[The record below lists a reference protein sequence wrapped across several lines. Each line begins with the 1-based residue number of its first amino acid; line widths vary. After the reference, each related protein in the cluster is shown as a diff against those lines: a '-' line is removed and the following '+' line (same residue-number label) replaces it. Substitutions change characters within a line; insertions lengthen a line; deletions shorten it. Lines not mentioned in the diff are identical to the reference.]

1 MPDPSLAGEGAVA
14 EAAARRGIVPAK
26 GASSGWRSST
36 SKRDVWSPSSKRH
49 RTARGAMS
57 ELRIE
62 LDVLTP
68 AEQRDLANALL
79 RAAWSPVLEETR
91 VLLLDL
97 LVEADDAVL
106 GVAA

>member
-1 MPDPSLAGEGAVA
+1 
-14 EAAARRGIVPAK
+14 
-26 GASSGWRSST
+26 
-36 SKRDVWSPSSKRH
+36 
-49 RTARGAMS
+49 MS

-79 RAAWSPVLEETR
+79 RAAWSAVLEETR

-97 LVEADDAVL
+97 LVEVDDAVL
-106 GVAA
+106 RDAA